1 MTFHWSSNSRECGS
15 IVTKLIKSIIIL
27 HTFPPGAGLMIVA
40 MFIKEHWLELN
51 LSVDCLKIFL
61 DELHRWGC
69 EYSCNVTDWMCFH
82 LYLHTNTFSPWQSI
96 LFFTLIPF
104 LSSAGSPSFLFWCI
118 LFVTFIYFAT
128 LQSRFSDVFSRSL
141 SVPLSIPPTVYPPS
155 LHPAPLLAESFP
167 RRGRKPRHVVTSRNS
182 EKSSNWRRT
191 SR

>member
-1 MTFHWSSNSRECGS
+1 MRERRLFCCWTLRGWIYRQTPRSSTIRWLFIEALIHTSAAPS
-15 IVTKLIKSIIIL
+15 WLIKSIIIL

-118 LFVTFIYFAT
+118 LFVTFVYFCNTA
-128 LQSRFSDVFSRSL
+128 V
-141 SVPLSIPPTVYPPS
+141 
-155 LHPAPLLAESFP
+155 
-167 RRGRKPRHVVTSRNS
+167 
-182 EKSSNWRRT
+182 
-191 SR
+191 